1 MWVWATLA
9 AGGEP
14 GAVKLPAHTEAVPD
28 RWRIPVGI
36 WERYE
41 NLASRGTE
49 TPYQHAPRLWDPYL
63 QSKLKGDFPIYGQ
76 DVFLNLTAFSI
87 CDFEARALPKPSGVS
102 TERPNSTEFYGRSEE
117 YSVAHN
123 LGFRMDLFRGET
135 AFKPVEWLLRLEPV
149 LNYNYTTVAER
160 NILNPN
166 PQTDTDRFKSHIA
179 LQEAFFELHLADLS
193 PNYDFL
199 ASKVGLQ
206 AFNAD
211 FRGFVL
217 ADTDLGVRIFGNAA
231 NNHWQYN
238 FVFFDKREKDTY
250 SGLNRFESRDQQL
263 FVANLYRQ
271 DFLAK
276 GYTAQLSF
284 LANLDRGDLH
294 YDRNGNIV
302 RPAPLGDVRP
312 HDVHAYYLGWSGDGH
327 IGRLN
332 ITHAFYQVFGADEF
346 NGLAGQRTDIN
357 AQMAALELS
366 VDIDWLRPK
375 LSFFYASGDPDA
387 EDDTAAGF
395 DTILDNPN
403 FIGGPFSFWTRQG
416 FNLGGTLVALK
427 QPGSLVPNLR
437 TSKTQGQANFVNP
450 GILIAGAGLE
460 AELTPKL
467 RALINANYLRLAET
481 SAIEVALLDENI
493 RPEIGWEFNLGVIYR
508 PLLTDN
514 IIILAGI
521 GVLVPGGGFR
531 DIYKTAPTPVPGV
544 GGGGGDVD
552 PAYYSG
558 LLSVTLTY

>member
-1 MWVWATLA
+1 
-9 AGGEP
+9 
-14 GAVKLPAHTEAVPD
+14 
-28 RWRIPVGI
+28 
-36 WERYE
+36 
-41 NLASRGTE
+41 
-49 TPYQHAPRLWDPYL
+49 
-63 QSKLKGDFPIYGQ
+63 
-76 DVFLNLTAFSI
+76 
-87 CDFEARALPKPSGVS
+87 
-102 TERPNSTEFYGRSEE
+102 
-117 YSVAHN
+117 
-123 LGFRMDLFRGET
+123 MDLFRGET
-135 AFKPVEWLLRLEPV
+135 AFKPVEWLLRIEPV
-149 LNYNYTTVAER
+149 FNYNYTKVKER

-166 PQTDTDRFKSHIA
+166 PQADTDRLKSHLA
-179 LQEAFFELHLADLS
+179 LQEGFFELHLADLS

-199 ASKVGLQ
+199 SSKFGLQ

-238 FVFFDKREKDTY
+238 FIFFDKREKDTY
-250 SGLNRFESRDQQL
+250 SGLNTFTSRDQYV
-263 FVANLYRQ
+263 FVANVYRQ

-302 RPAPLGDVRP
+302 RPSPLGDVQP

-332 ITHAFYQVFGADEF
+332 ISHAFYQVFGTDEY

-467 RALINANYLRLAET
+467 RALCNVNYIRLAET

-493 RPEIGWEFNLGVIYR
+493 RPEIGWEFNLGIIYR

-514 IIILAGI
+514 IIVLAGL

-552 PAYYSG
+552 PAYYSA